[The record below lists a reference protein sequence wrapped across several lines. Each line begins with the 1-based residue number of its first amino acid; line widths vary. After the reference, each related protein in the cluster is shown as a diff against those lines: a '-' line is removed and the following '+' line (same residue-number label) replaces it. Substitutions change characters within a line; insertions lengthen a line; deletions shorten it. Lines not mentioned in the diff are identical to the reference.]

1 MLTPIYA
8 PSLID
13 TEKERY
19 LAFQERNRLFDTLWR
34 PVYREIIGCAPVWGV
49 RVKDVSGSTG
59 IVVFNTRKCTIT
71 DEQSI
76 STQYC
81 ERWDPDGI
89 RTLPVEDLLL
99 YINTIPGHDTPLKP
113 DAYQVLKDRI
123 ADKIPQTPLR
133 QDLVDRY
140 YEAED
145 LLSAQYLIIGRAT
158 DAIQKY
164 IEDRMWELYRK
175 ELQMGHDIVTYLHI
189 NGREYHWIPRE
200 RSNKLFLCPE
210 TKTAHICET
219 DILQDEKEHPRVIGY
234 QE

>member
-8 PSLID
+8 PSLLV

-19 LAFQERNRLFDTLWR
+19 RAVQERNRLYETLWR
-34 PVYREIIGCAPVWGV
+34 PVYKEITDNAPIWGV

-71 DEQSI
+71 DEPGI

-89 RTLPVEDLLL
+89 LTLPLEDLPL

-113 DAYQVLKDRI
+113 EALQVLKDRLEN
-123 ADKIPQTPLR
+123 KVPQTPLR

-140 YEAED
+140 YEAEN
-145 LLSAQYLIIGRAT
+145 LQSAQYLIIGKAT

-164 IEDRMWELYRK
+164 IENRVWDLYRK

-189 NGREYHWIPRE
+189 NGREYHWVPNE
-200 RSNKLFLCPE
+200 RVQKLFLCPE
-210 TKTAHICET
+210 TKIVHIYET
-219 DILQDEKEHPRVIGY
+219 DIIQDEKDHPCVIGY
-234 QE
+234 KE